1 MEDMSD
7 SDEVRRAL
15 VQAAEAA
22 RFAPSIHNT
31 QPWRWVVRADR
42 LELFGVAERQ
52 LQEQDP
58 DGRMLLLSCGT
69 ALHHA
74 QVAMDAEGWRYE
86 VERPAGEPLATIRA
100 VEQVPARPEATRHF
114 QMLQVRHTDRRTVS
128 DERVPEDTLR
138 HLVKMTEEA
147 GSRLHV
153 LGRDQVLALAV
164 AVDRAQHAE
173 SHDDRIRAETA
184 GWVGGDRPDGSGIP
198 ASALPE
204 ELPRTTVA
212 ERDYATPGTLPAG
225 DGHDRAATYAV
236 LYGTGDGPEDW
247 LRAGESLS
255 RLWLAATE
263 QAVSLLPLSSPVEI
277 PFTRQTLRRL
287 LGDIGFPYLA
297 VRLGTL
303 DPAESGPP
311 RTPRLPAGQV
321 IEIVHD

>member
-1 MEDMSD
+1 MND
-7 SDEVRRAL
+7 SDEVKRVL
-15 VQAAEAA
+15 VQAADAA

-31 QPWRWVVRADR
+31 QPWRWVVREDR

-52 LQEQDP
+52 LREQDP

-74 QVAMDAEGWRYE
+74 LVALDAEGWRHE

-100 VEQVPARPEATRHF
+100 TGQVPARPEATRHF
-114 QMLQVRHTDRRTVS
+114 QMLQVRRTDRRTVT
-128 DERVPEDTLR
+128 DEPVPEDTLR
-138 HLVKMTEEA
+138 HLVKVTQEGGA
-147 GSRLHV
+147 RLHV

-164 AVDRAQHAE
+164 AVDRAGHAE

-184 GWVGGDRPDGSGIP
+184 AWVGGERPGGTGIP

-204 ELPRTTVA
+204 EVPLTTVA
-212 ERDYATPGTLPAG
+212 ERDFKVAGTLAAG
-225 DGHDRAATYAV
+225 DGHDQAATYAV
-236 LYGTGDGPEDW
+236 LYGPGDGPQDW

-277 PFTRQTLRRL
+277 PFTRQTLRRM

-303 DPAESGPP
+303 DPAHSAPP
-311 RTPRLPAGQV
+311 KTPRLPAGQV
-321 IEIVHD
+321 IEIVPG